1 MRIKR
6 MFIAILLISV
16 SSMLSAQ
23 LTYGTTGLLHAPS
36 AEMQKPPESG
46 RAPGRSPRP
55 DRTEPGRRPLRR
67 RSTAHPTGIPAELY
81 GGCPMEG
88 RGRVPEKVV
97 EDHPAGRLSRQLYPY
112 PGYAQRVGAAAPA
125 KASLL
130 VELLNA
136 DHYLYGPATGLDLLP
151 PQEPEAQ

>member
-1 MRIKR
+1 
-6 MFIAILLISV
+6 
-16 SSMLSAQ
+16 
-23 LTYGTTGLLHAPS
+23 
-36 AEMQKPPESG
+36 
-46 RAPGRSPRP
+46 
-55 DRTEPGRRPLRR
+55 
-67 RSTAHPTGIPAELY
+67 
-81 GGCPMEG
+81 MEG

-125 KASLL
+125 EASLL

-136 DHYLYGPATGLDLLP
+136 DHHLYGPTTGLDLLP